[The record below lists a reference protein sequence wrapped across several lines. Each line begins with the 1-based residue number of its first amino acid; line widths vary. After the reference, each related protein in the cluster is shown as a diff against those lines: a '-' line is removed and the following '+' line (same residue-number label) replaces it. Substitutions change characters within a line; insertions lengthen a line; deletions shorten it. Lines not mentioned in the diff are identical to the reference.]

1 MMESPAQSAAAPSS
15 PAGGDGEQRLAKL
28 QRLAAAG
35 FPPFGRA
42 FPDARSLADLRAGF
56 QEGLG
61 LRAAG
66 RLVTIR
72 DMGKSIFADLR
83 DGSDRF
89 QLYAGKAHTAEF
101 DAFKHLLDA
110 GDLIGVEGELF
121 TTRMGEPTIRILKWT
136 LLAKALRPLPEKW
149 HGLKDVEIRYRQRYL
164 DLIANP
170 EVRRLFD
177 RRSQIVREIREF
189 LWAEASTRWKRR

>member
-1 MMESPAQSAAAPSS
+1 MTASPAQSVAIPC
-15 PAGGDGEQRLAKL
+15 PDNGDGEQRLAKL

-35 FPPFGRA
+35 FPPFCNA
-42 FPDARSLADLRAGF
+42 FPDTRLLADLRTGF

-61 LRAAG
+61 VRAAG

-89 QLYAGKAHTAEF
+89 QLYVGKSHTTEF
-101 DAFKHLLDA
+101 DTFKHLLDA

-121 TTRMGEPTIRILKWT
+121 TTRMGEPTIRILK
-136 LLAKALRPLPEKW
+136 
-149 HGLKDVEIRYRQRYL
+149 
-164 DLIANP
+164 
-170 EVRRLFD
+170 
-177 RRSQIVREIREF
+177 
-189 LWAEASTRWKRR
+189 